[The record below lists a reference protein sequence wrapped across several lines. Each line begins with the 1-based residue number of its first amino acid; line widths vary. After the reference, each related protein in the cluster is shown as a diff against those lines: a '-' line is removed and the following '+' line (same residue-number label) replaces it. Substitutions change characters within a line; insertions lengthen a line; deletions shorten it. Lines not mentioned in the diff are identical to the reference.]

1 MRGEGWREREGNGRM
16 GNDEIYCVDRGIPSC
31 FNYRS
36 RVASSDFLSLSFP
49 LFLFSFD
56 RGRQSRRL
64 ESQTIKFDLDSMLFF
79 FLSFGTR
86 FIFSLY
92 KMYKLARS
100 GKETTKIIL

>member
-56 RGRQSRRL
+56 RGRQSKRL
-64 ESQTIKFDLDSMLFF
+64 ESQAIKFDLDSMLFF
-79 FLSFGTR
+79 LVFWNSIYLF
-86 FIFSLY
+86 FI
-92 KMYKLARS
+92 
-100 GKETTKIIL
+100 